1 MKDLTYLEKAEV
13 DVLISAA
20 QTCNS
25 RDGLLLSFLW
35 KTGARVGETVNVKVA
50 DIEFHNRAVNLTKT
64 KRNKPRRVYLD
75 SETTE
80 KLKRYVVENKKDDN
94 DSIFP
99 IGTRRVWTLTKRYAH
114 AAGITKKVTP
124 HTLRHSFAVHCV
136 RNGMDLQRLGKLMGH
151 SSIMITSI
159 YLRFADKD
167 VQDVYDTIV
176 F

>member
-13 DVLISAA
+13 DVLINAA

-35 KTGARVGETVNVKVA
+35 KTGARVGEMVNVKVA

-75 SETTE
+75 SEITE
-80 KLKRYVVENKKDDN
+80 ELKRYVVENKKDDN

-99 IGTRRVWTLTKRYAH
+99 IGTRRVWTLTKRSRPRRRDYKEGN
-114 AAGITKKVTP
+114 AAYPSSLIRRSLCEK
-124 HTLRHSFAVHCV
+124 RHGSAA
-136 RNGMDLQRLGKLMGH
+136 LGKAYGSFKH
-151 SSIMITSI
+151 
-159 YLRFADKD
+159 
-167 VQDVYDTIV
+167 YDNVDILALC
-176 F
+176 